1 MIIKIS
7 AFDTETT
14 GLNPF
19 KDAKIF
25 AWSTCDINGKVDIYR
40 DKKYSISTTNK
51 KIIYYEGK
59 ELLQKYLNNTTIHK
73 VCHNFHFDYLMCL
86 MCGYK
91 IPDNTVWHCTY
102 IMFKLIN
109 NLIGNYGLDELAYS
123 FGNYKLDQDVTISQ
137 AAKIY
142 KGYDKI
148 PQHLMYKYQ
157 YADAERG
164 MLLFRPYFPLIKN
177 MGLTSTYLREIELV
191 KTTVRMEKH
200 GIMLCRPETLKLLDF
215 IDKEMSSVEKE
226 SFQLF
231 NKQINLNSGRQ
242 IIKILFGDKQQ
253 NNCIHCNNSDLYYVN
268 RICKFCGNLTFSDN
282 NFYPVI
288 DFSQKTNEPSVGKN
302 ILENLRDYTIKYNI
316 KKETSLLL
324 DLILK
329 KRSYTRSRASINNFI
344 EETDKNGIIH
354 CNINTIQAVTGRESI
369 TRPALQ
375 TVSKELSLKT
385 KYSIPERKCFRARP
399 RHFLLIVDYSG
410 IEMRIA
416 VQLTNSK
423 RLLKLVQNDFD
434 FHADCAALFY
444 GNRFTN
450 RAISIDYFLKDKP
463 QEKEKLQLAIKDEGE
478 ETALNNVF
486 YRIKKMLR
494 SSAKN
499 GRFAMLYGA
508 GIDRVA
514 DTLGLTIKETEECYK
529 TDKLLYPEFHLLM
542 NNCIKEIHKRGY
554 IKTLFGKIL
563 YVQKDKAYAATDF
576 KIQGSAA
583 DLFKQTQIAL
593 DCYFKNV
600 WSDTI
605 HLLLPVHD
613 EFITEIPNEY
623 EDQLQTIMVNI
634 YELMTNVDEITV
646 KLDVEFKLSSST
658 WNEAKP
664 IKLEI
669 K

>member
-1 MIIKIS
+1 MAIKIS
-7 AFDTETT
+7 VFDTETT

-19 KDAKIF
+19 KGARIF
-25 AWSTCDINGKVDIYR
+25 AWSTCDINGNVKIYR
-40 DKKYSISTTNK
+40 DKTYSLSATNK
-51 KIIYYEGK
+51 KIIYYTGK
-59 ELLQKYLNNTTIHK
+59 GLLQEYLNNTTIHK

-109 NLIGNYGLDELAYS
+109 NLIDNYGLDELAYS

-142 KGYDKI
+142 KRYDKI
-148 PQHLMYKYQ
+148 PQHLMYRYQ

-164 MLLFRPYFPLIKN
+164 MLLFNPYFPLIEN
-177 MGLTSTYLREIELV
+177 MGMTSTYLREIELV
-191 KTTVRMEKH
+191 KTTVRMERH
-200 GIMLCRPETLKLLDF
+200 GIMLCRPEALKLLEF
-215 IDKEMSSVEKE
+215 IRDEIDTAEKE

-231 NKQINLNSGRQ
+231 NKHINLNSGKQ
-242 IIKILFGDKQQ
+242 VIKILFGDKQN
-253 NNCIHCNNSDLYYVN
+253 NNCIHCNTSDFSYIN
-268 RICKFCGNLTFSDN
+268 RICSFCGNLTFSDN

-288 DFSQKTNEPSVGKN
+288 NFSKKTSDPSVDKDT
-302 ILENLRDYTIKYNI
+302 LESLRDYSARFDV

-324 DLILK
+324 NLILK
-329 KRSYTRSRASINNFI
+329 KRSYTRSQASINNFI
-344 EETDKNGIIH
+344 DESDSNDIIH
-354 CNINTIQAVTGRESI
+354 ANINTIQATTGRESI
-369 TRPALQ
+369 TRPPLQ

-399 RHFLLIVDYSG
+399 KHFLLIVDYSG

-423 RLLKLVQNDFD
+423 RLIQLVQNDFD

-444 GNRFTN
+444 GDKFTN
-450 RAISIDYFLKDKP
+450 RSISVDYFLQDKP
-463 QEKEKLQLAIKDEGE
+463 EERENLQKDIKDIGE
-478 ETALNNVF
+478 ENALNNLF
-486 YRIKKMLR
+486 GRIKKMLR

-514 DTLGLTIKETEECYK
+514 NTLGLPIKATEECYK
-529 TDKLLYPEFHLLM
+529 RDKVLYPEFHVLM
-542 NNCIKEIHKRGY
+542 ENCIKDIYKRGY
-554 IKTLFGKIL
+554 IKTLFGKVL

-583 DLFKQTQIAL
+583 DLFKHAQIKL
-593 DCYFKNV
+593 DQYFKNV
-600 WSDTI
+600 WCDTI

-613 EFITEIPNEY
+613 EFIIEISNEY
-623 EDQLQTIMVNI
+623 EDQLQTIMQNI
-634 YELMTNVDEITV
+634 YEIITNVNEITV
-646 KLDVEFKLSSST
+646 KLDVEFKLSKSI
-658 WNEAKP
+658 WNDAKP
-664 IKLEI
+664 IELES